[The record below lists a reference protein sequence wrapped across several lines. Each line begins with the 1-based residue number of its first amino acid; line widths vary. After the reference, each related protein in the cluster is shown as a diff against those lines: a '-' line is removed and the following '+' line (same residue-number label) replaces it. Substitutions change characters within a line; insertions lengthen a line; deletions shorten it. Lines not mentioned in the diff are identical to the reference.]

1 MVLAQTADENDKISC
16 LDLLFDLLIGILAL
30 NIVTDASFVI

>member
-1 MVLAQTADENDKISC
+1 MVLAQTDDENNKFSC

-30 NIVTDASFVI
+30 NIVANAFFVI